1 MDWRDRFRAG
11 SIYAAS
17 VARRNPARGVAV
29 TDRDG
34 SEEAYAWDVESGT
47 LRRLTD
53 ASTAVL
59 EAVIEPDGE
68 SVVYLHDETGSELG
82 HLRRVP
88 FDGGTGVDL
97 TPDLP
102 PYAAESLVATDRL
115 IAAVAAETDRQH
127 LLTILDGVPRLAPQD
142 DLVDTLVAADDGSF
156 VATAEPME
164 GLTTR
169 TIVRST
175 ADGSE
180 IGRLDLSRPG
190 AAHGR
195 TLAVAL
201 HVDGWLR
208 PATWTPGEEPRRI
221 GIDAPGDVVPTD
233 WLPDGSTILLQ
244 QLHRGTGG
252 LWLHDVASG
261 STTQLHRPDGAP
273 LAWGRPFL
281 LGRDAAATLWSSA
294 EMPRSV
300 VRMTRDGSGVLLAAA
315 GATRYPGAA
324 WAEVTFPSSDDS
336 ECQGWLLRPAGDGPW
351 PTNLSAH
358 GGPTSVVGPGFSAI
372 GQAWVDHGFAFL
384 TVNYRGSTTF
394 GDAYRE
400 ALTGRV
406 GEADVADMV
415 AAHRWLL
422 ESGTARPDLVILNGW
437 SWGGYL
443 TLQTMATNPGRW
455 AAGIA
460 GAPVADWIVATE
472 DQLAGLDAYDRALFG
487 TTLAEDRES
496 RIRASPRTHVAEFDA
511 PVLITTPREDSR
523 TPIRQIEAFV
533 QDMRAAGKEIR
544 LDVVPGGHAGI
555 GQEHWIAI
563 MESWLAYAGDIVS
576 RSSR

>member
-59 EAVIEPDGE
+59 EAVIEPDGS

-88 FDGGTGVDL
+88 FDGGQGADL
-97 TPDLP
+97 TPDFA
-102 PYAAESLVATDRL
+102 PYAAASLVATDRL

-127 LLTILDGVPRLAPQD
+127 LLTIVDGVPSLRAQP
-142 DLVDTLVAADDGSF
+142 DLVEEIVASDDGSF
-156 VATAEPME
+156 IATAEPMD
-164 GLTTR
+164 GLITR

-175 ADGSE
+175 TDGSE
-180 IGRLDLSRPG
+180 IGRLDRSRPG

-195 TLAVAL
+195 SLAVAL

-208 PATWTPGEEPRRI
+208 PAIWTPGEQPRPI
-221 GIDAPGDVVPTD
+221 AVDAPGDVVPTD
-233 WLPDGSTILLQ
+233 WLPDGSTILLL

-252 LWLHDVASG
+252 LWLYDVAADAAVE
-261 STTQLHRPDGAP
+261 LHRPEGAP

-300 VRMTRDGSGVLLAAA
+300 VRMTQDSSHVLLAAD
-315 GATRYPGAA
+315 GEGRYPGAK
-324 WAEVTFPSSDDS
+324 WTEVTFPSSDGS
-336 ECQGWLLRPAGDGPW
+336 ECQGWLLRPPGDGPW
-351 PTNLSAH
+351 PTILSAH
-358 GGPTSVVGPGFSAI
+358 GGPTSVVGPSFSAI
-372 GQAWVDHGFAFL
+372 GQAWTDHGYAFL

-406 GEADVADMV
+406 GEVDVADMV
-415 AAHRWLL
+415 AAHRWLV

-443 TLQTMATNPGRW
+443 TLQTMGTHPGRW

-460 GAPVADWIVATE
+460 GAPLADWVIATE

-487 TTLAEDRES
+487 TDLDEDRES
-496 RIRASPRTHVAEFDA
+496 RIRASPRTHVDRFDA

-533 QDMRAAGKEIR
+533 ADMRAAGKEIR

-563 MESWLAYAGDIVS
+563 MESWLAYAAEIVS
-576 RSSR
+576 RRTG